1 MKSTPETDQKLSWT
15 WLVILFSFALA
26 TRLPGLN
33 AMGNVWDEYFYYDAS
48 RSYLHAIT
56 ERRIDPD
63 AWRSNFEHP
72 PLGKYVYFPGIA
84 WNWLVQ
90 PDTRDVYTGPRAVSA
105 LLGSI
110 TVVIVY
116 LIGRRFWNERIG
128 IAAGV
133 IYGILPPVV
142 AYSKIIDLDVS
153 MSLWF
158 TLAGYWL
165 LAWLED
171 HRDRS
176 LWWST
181 VFAGLAIASKFN
193 AALFGLVIA
202 VALIADRTAAIRAGR
217 VWQFPTPII
226 WSPILIGGLLFVS
239 WPWLWTDP
247 IGQFQATLGH
257 WSGTVRE
264 LYLGVYQTPGAEYFV
279 LHFLV
284 GTPIVVLILASL
296 GLHQSKRSWTARDW
310 MVLSWLIA
318 PFAISF
324 YHLRQDHLRYVLPA
338 FPALALFAAV
348 GLWRLTDWLTNRWS
362 VARWLVP
369 TMVAGSLVWTMI
381 WIHPYYLNYYNPL
394 VGGTNGVVA
403 HERFELGFYGEGIKE
418 ATEFVNRT
426 APAGATIH
434 YEVIPDD
441 APYLDRPR
449 LVRMDTPPGADYLI
463 VNANALHD
471 PAKRANFSLDGY
483 RLAYEVKAAGAPF
496 VWVYQK
502 N

>member
-1 MKSTPETDQKLSWT
+1 
-15 WLVILFSFALA
+15 
-26 TRLPGLN
+26 
-33 AMGNVWDEYFYYDAS
+33 MGNVWDEYFYYDAS
-48 RSYLHAIT
+48 RSYLHAIV

-84 WNWLVQ
+84 WNQLTQ
-90 PDTRDVYTGPRAVSA
+90 PDAEDSYAGPRAVSA

-110 TVVIVY
+110 TVVVIY
-116 LIGRRFWNERIG
+116 LMGRRFWNERIG
-128 IAAGV
+128 IAAAAITAV
-133 IYGILPPVV
+133 LPPMV

-153 MSLWF
+153 MVLWF

-165 LAWLED
+165 LAWLDD

-193 AALFGLVIA
+193 AALFGLV
-202 VALIADRTAAIRAGR
+202 VLTALVADRIQASRANRSWR
-217 VWQFPTPII
+217 VPRPIW
-226 WSPILIGGLLFVS
+226 WSPLVVSGILFVS
-239 WPWLWTDP
+239 WPWLWSDP
-247 IGQFQATLGH
+247 IGQFQATLSH

-264 LYLGVYQTPGAEYFV
+264 LYFGAYRTPGTEYFV

-284 GTPIVVLILASL
+284 GTPLIVLILATL
-296 GLHQSKRSWTARDW
+296 GIVQSRRSWTDRHW
-310 MVLSWLIA
+310 VVLTWLVA

-324 YHLRQDHLRYVLPA
+324 YHLRQDHLRYVLTA
-338 FPALALFAAV
+338 FPALAIFAAI
-348 GLWRLTDWLTNRWS
+348 GLWQLTDWLTGRWQA
-362 VARWLVP
+362 ARWIAPVL
-369 TMVAGSLVWTMI
+369 VAGSLAWTI
-381 WIHPYYLNYYNPL
+381 VRAHPYYLNYYNPF
-394 VGGTNGVVA
+394 VGGTHGVVA

-426 APAGATIH
+426 APAGATVH

-449 LVRMDTPPGADYLI
+449 LVRQDTPPGATYLI
-463 VNANALHD
+463 TNTNALHD
-471 PAKRANFSLDGY
+471 PTKRDNFSLEGY
-483 RLAYEVKAAGAPF
+483 HEVYAVRAAGAPF